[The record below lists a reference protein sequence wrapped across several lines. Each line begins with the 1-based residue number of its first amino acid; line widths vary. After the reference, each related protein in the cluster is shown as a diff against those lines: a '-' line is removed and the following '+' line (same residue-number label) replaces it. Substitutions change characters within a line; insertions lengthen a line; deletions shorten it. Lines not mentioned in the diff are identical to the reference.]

1 MNAWQPLSSLSSLWI
16 NLGFHRFEVNLGLK
30 GGSDMLRSTQM
41 SARKCQKPS
50 TWGPKS
56 RPSSGVSTTSSTHGT
71 QRGCVGNFTHPP
83 KCGMPSCESGEAWR
97 HDETRAQHG
106 TAWHSKH
113 YNGLWGSH
121 WRFLLGTSAWCSLAT
136 VPCQRRWGI
145 QPDEEC
151 EATWREVSLLQGTTR
166 ERVRVKEFQ
175 NLLKLEKACWLILLG
190 KKMFWL

>member
-1 MNAWQPLSSLSSLWI
+1 MPTLLRPRRLCNRAASLESSKHGVKWGSDEKSIQSWRTMNGFLINWSFTMNAWQPLSSLWI

-83 KCGMPSCESGEAWR
+83 KCGMPSCESGEAWS
-97 HDETRAQHG
+97 HDETRPQHG
-106 TAWHSKH
+106 T
-113 YNGLWGSH
+113 
-121 WRFLLGTSAWCSLAT
+121 
-136 VPCQRRWGI
+136 
-145 QPDEEC
+145 
-151 EATWREVSLLQGTTR
+151 VSITTGCGAPT
-166 ERVRVKEFQ
+166 EDSF
-175 NLLKLEKACWLILLG
+175 
-190 KKMFWL
+190 